1 MTQNDCNCV
10 SYAGAVVA
18 LAAIDVSFKGQ
29 CILGIG
35 RTGYRPHAV
44 AQVAVKESRM
54 RS

>member
-1 MTQNDCNCV
+1 VTQNACNCV
-10 SYAGAVVA
+10 SYAEAVVA
-18 LAAIDVSFKGQ
+18 LTAIDVLFKGQ